1 MNTISQALMQH
12 LLSKQMI
19 TEDQY
24 EIILK
29 QDPNNLTDTEQR
41 IIELGSI
48 SKSQIQTELQHLQQ
62 REYIEL
68 QHVLVDSDALNMVSE
83 NLAKKALIFPI
94 SYDGQNELF
103 KIATCERTNHILL
116 NQLQSKL
123 GANLKWQMCIA
134 TESDLQNSID
144 KYYGYELSLDGIFRE
159 LENTTEI
166 SAAQNNDEASHPI
179 VRLVNAILIDAVKK
193 RSSDIHFEPD
203 QYFVRIR
210 YRIDGVMKQIRLI
223 HIQYW
228 QAIVIRL
235 KVICGMDIAE
245 TRAAQD
251 GRLQMQI
258 LAKNIDFRVASHP
271 TIYGENIVLRILDR
285 DKVAISLNKIQLRD
299 SLRNQLF
306 QLLKKTHGLV
316 LVSGPTGS
324 GKTTMLHA
332 MVNHLNSS
340 QVNIMTLEDPVEYQ
354 LAMVRQTSLTE
365 LNKLDF
371 ASGIRSILRQDP
383 DIILVG
389 EIRDE
394 ETAKMAFRAAM
405 TGHLVFS
412 TLHANSILGVIPRL
426 KDMGLSTETIIEN
439 LNGVIAQRLV
449 RMLCECKQAD
459 KQHISF
465 ISQQLNCSVDCIYR
479 PMGCDKCLQTGYFG
493 RMLIIEYLEINAHV
507 KKLLAKHSDSAQLSV
522 LVQQLEITSMWQ
534 DGLRRVAEGFT
545 TLEEVMRVVNIDQE
559 LQTHAQLSF

>member
-1 MNTISQALMQH
+1 MNNISQALLEH
-12 LLSKQMI
+12 LLSKQI
-19 TEDQY
+19 LSNDQY
-24 EIILK
+24 DIILK
-29 QDPNNLTDTEQR
+29 QDPHNLADTEQR
-41 IIELGSI
+41 IIELGGI
-48 SKSQIQTELQHLQQ
+48 SKRQIQAELQHLQQ

-68 QHVLVDSDALNMVSE
+68 QHVLVDGEALAMVSE
-83 NLAKKALIFPI
+83 NLAKKALIFPV
-94 SYDGQNELF
+94 SFDTQHGLL
-103 KIATCERTNHILL
+103 KIAICERTNHILL

-123 GANLKWQMCIA
+123 GAHLKWQICIA
-134 TESDLQNSID
+134 AESDLQDSID
-144 KYYGYELSLDGIFRE
+144 KYYGYELSLEGIFKE
-159 LENTTEI
+159 LENASDIAVT
-166 SAAQNNDEASHPI
+166 NNDEATHPI
-179 VRLVNAILIDAVKK
+179 IRLVNAILIDAVKK

-203 QYFVRIR
+203 QYFVRVR
-210 YRIDGVMKQIRLI
+210 YRIDGVMKQIKLI

-235 KVICGMDIAE
+235 KVISGMDIAE

-258 LAKNIDFRVASHP
+258 LAKNFDFRVASHP
-271 TIYGENIVLRILDR
+271 TIYGENIVLRVLDR

-332 MVNHLNSS
+332 MLNHLNCS

-365 LNKLDF
+365 LNKIDF

-426 KDMGLSTETIIEN
+426 KDMGLSAETIIEN

-449 RMLCECKQAD
+449 RVLCECKQAD
-459 KQHISF
+459 KQHIGY
-465 ISQQLNCSVDCIYR
+465 ISQQLNIAVNHIYK
-479 PMGCDKCLQTGYFG
+479 PIGCEKCLHTGYFG
-493 RMLIIEYLEINAHV
+493 RMLIIEYLEINAQV
-507 KKLLAKHSDSAQLSV
+507 KKLLAKHVDLAQLAV

-559 LQTHAQLSF
+559 LHHHAKLSI